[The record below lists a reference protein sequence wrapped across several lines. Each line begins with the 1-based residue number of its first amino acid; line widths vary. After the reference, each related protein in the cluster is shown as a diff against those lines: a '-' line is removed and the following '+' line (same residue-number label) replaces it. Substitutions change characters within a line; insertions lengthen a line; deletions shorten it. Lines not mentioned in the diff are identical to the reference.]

1 MLEIPH
7 PQRIGLILQKYKN
20 TRHLHI
26 ILPPPPPPFTQ
37 MPEETNILTD
47 GCLIDLCGLTLMWRT
62 AIGLEQGV
70 SQTIMREHRK
80 ALNEMSPQC
89 PVNLHTL
96 HFRGNSAAS
105 TSTTISTVSPGQ
117 GCCINY
123 HIAGNFSREKT
134 FVDCYTHLH
143 NWFGTLKRENF
154 HK

>member
-1 MLEIPH
+1 MYISF
-7 PQRIGLILQKYKN
+7 
-20 TRHLHI
+20 
-26 ILPPPPPPFTQ
+26 PPPFAQ

-105 TSTTISTVSPGQ
+105 TTTTFSTVSPGR
-117 GCCINY
+117 GCCI
-123 HIAGNFSREKT
+123 II
-134 FVDCYTHLH
+134 V
-143 NWFGTLKRENF
+143 
-154 HK
+154 

>member
-1 MLEIPH
+1 MVHIPH
-7 PQRIGLILQKYKN
+7 P
-20 TRHLHI
+20 T
-26 ILPPPPPPFTQ
+26 PPPPHTK

-62 AIGLEQGV
+62 AIGLEQGI

-105 TSTTISTVSPGQ
+105 TTTTISTVSP
-117 GCCINY
+117 
-123 HIAGNFSREKT
+123 
-134 FVDCYTHLH
+134 V
-143 NWFGTLKRENF
+143 
-154 HK
+154 